1 MLGNLITFLIF
12 MKEKIPRAI
21 KRNLGYLLILPS
33 VLSIGVMFT
42 GLIYLAYLSFQT
54 YDIFQRFIPV
64 LTLENY
70 YKTVFTSGSQTTFH
84 RTFYLSLLAS
94 LASVVLAIPYA
105 YYTIR
110 TSSPL
115 IQKLLII
122 SILIPF
128 FTGDVIKA
136 YGWLAAL
143 GRTGMVGWLTEKLL
157 GSAISLINTQ
167 TAVFIGLV
175 QLLLPL
181 SVLIVAP
188 SIAAVNREL
197 EMAAENLG
205 ATPFQTF
212 IKVVLPLIKPG
223 VLGAFIVSFTIAVT
237 EYAAPDLLGGG
248 INKFVANF
256 IYSIMFN
263 AVNYPYAAAASIFL
277 TLIVSLIVY
286 LILKIWKIGNIFIR
300 GLR

>member
-12 MKEKIPRAI
+12 LKEKIPRAI
-21 KRNLGYLLILPS
+21 KRNSGYLLILPS
-33 VLSIGVMFT
+33 ILSIGVMFI

-54 YDIFQRFIPV
+54 YDILQRFIPV

-70 YKTVFTSGSQTTFH
+70 YKTVFTSGPQTTFL

-94 LASVVLAIPYA
+94 FASVILAIPYA
-105 YYTIR
+105 YYTVR

-143 GRTGMVGWLTEKLL
+143 GRTGILGWLTEKLL
-157 GSAISLINTQ
+157 GSAVSLINTP

-256 IYSIMFN
+256 IYMIMFN
-263 AVNYPYAAAASIFL
+263 AVNHPYAAAASSFL

-286 LILKIWKIGNIFIR
+286 LILKIGKIGNIFIR
-300 GLR
+300 GVR